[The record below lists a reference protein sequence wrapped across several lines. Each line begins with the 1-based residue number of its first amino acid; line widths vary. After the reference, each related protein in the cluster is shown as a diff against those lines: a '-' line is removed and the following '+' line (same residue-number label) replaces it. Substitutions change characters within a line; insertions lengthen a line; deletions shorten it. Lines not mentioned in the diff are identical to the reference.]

1 MSRGTVLRRLAAHEG
16 RWLMSLG
23 WWVARRRIGVAP
35 GERALGY
42 AGAQAAII
50 YGLTFVCVVETVGIG
65 VLLAGKAVVHEVML
79 FVDGYTVLTVLGFQ
93 AAAVTRPHVL
103 GAGELR
109 LRDGARREIRIPLER
124 IASVRYDLR
133 FVREQRE
140 DGREVAELA
149 VAGQTSVTVEL
160 SEPVVAVRLLGRRE
174 TLRTVRFHADE
185 ARAAVTAVREG
196 MAARAGVGER
206 AGALAAEGAPGPGG
220 TPEAAGPP
228 EAGGVQKAGRAPQAN
243 GTPGPDGTP
252 EATGTPVK
260 QA

>member
-1 MSRGTVLRRLAAHEG
+1 MSRRTALRRLAAHEG

-42 AGAQAAII
+42 AGAQAAIV
-50 YGLTFVCVVETVGIG
+50 YGLAFVCGVETVGLG
-65 VLLAGKAVVHEVML
+65 VLLAGRPVVHEVML
-79 FVDGYTVLTVLGFQ
+79 CVDGYTVLTVLGLQ

-103 GAGELR
+103 GAQDLR
-109 LRDGARREIRIPLER
+109 LRDGARRDIRIPLER

-140 DGREVAELA
+140 DGGAKDGGEVAELA

-174 TLRTVRFHADE
+174 TVRTVRFHADE

-196 MAARAGVGER
+196 MAARARLLE
-206 AGALAAEGAPGPGG
+206 AEGAPGAGG
-220 TPEAAGPP
+220 TPEAAGVP
-228 EAGGVQKAGRAPQAN
+228 EASGE
-243 GTPGPDGTP
+243 P
-252 EATGTPVK
+252 EAAAAPVT
-260 QA
+260 QG

>member
-1 MSRGTVLRRLAAHEG
+1 MSRGTALRRLAAHEG

-50 YGLTFVCVVETVGIG
+50 YGLAFVCLVETVGIG

-79 FVDGYTVLTVLGFQ
+79 FIDGYTVLTVLGLQ

-103 GAGELR
+103 GAAELR

-140 DGREVAELA
+140 DGGEVAELA

-174 TLRTVRFHADE
+174 TLRTVRFHTDE

-196 MAARAGVGER
+196 MAARAGMRER
-206 AGALAAEGAPGPGG
+206 AGCGKGLGPWRRRGRLARAGCPKRPG
-220 TPEAAGPP
+220 
-228 EAGGVQKAGRAPQAN
+228 RRR
-243 GTPGPDGTP
+243 
-252 EATGTPVK
+252 PVGC
-260 QA
+260 